1 LKKEVFI
8 LFTAAMCSLTPAVL
22 SSQVNAPHIQF
33 EFYNDTIDIK
43 TDSSVFV
50 YFNAPVS
57 EESIQFFYAQINT
70 AQYQTVINTLISFK
84 EKHKLNDW
92 LYYQLIR
99 KTAQQISAKADNYP
113 RYTLYKWFL
122 LVKSGYDATLCTGE
136 DELFFYVRSDENI
149 YDIPYYINNGKQYVC
164 LNAHDYGKADL
175 GNDTV
180 NPINIDV
187 AEAQKSFSYKVT
199 QMPDFRAADY
209 EEKDLEFTY
218 DDKVYKFKV
227 MVNPQVKNIFAN
239 YPVVDFASYFNIP
252 LSRETYSSIIPI
264 LKKNIEGMSQEKGVD
279 YLMRFTR
286 YAFLFENDQDNF
298 GKEKRL
304 SPEQTL
310 LYDHSDCDDRA
321 GLFFYF
327 VKEIY
332 NLPMIVLLYPTHVTV
347 AVNFKKS
354 VGKPVVHNGIKYSV
368 CDPTP
373 QLENLNIGEISA
385 RMKKTAFKVV
395 YEYTPLGK

>member
-1 LKKEVFI
+1 MVI
-8 LFTAAMCSLTPAVL
+8 TALLNSSTAV
-22 SSQVNAPHIQF
+22 SQVQRNALDINF
-33 EFYNDTIDIK
+33 EFFDDTIDIK

-50 YFNAPVS
+50 SFNAPLS
-57 EESIQFFYAQINT
+57 AETIEAFCSKINT
-70 AQYQTVINTLISFK
+70 AHYQAIIDTLIEYK
-84 EKHKLNDW
+84 EKHGLNDW

-99 KTAQQISAKADNYP
+99 KTAQQISAKNENYL

-122 LVKSGYDATLCTGE
+122 LSKSGYDATLCTAK
-136 DELFFYVRSDENI
+136 DELLFYVRSDENI
-149 YDIPYYINNGKQYVC
+149 YDIPFYINNGKQYVC
-164 LNAHDYGKADL
+164 LNAHDYGKTDID
-175 GNDTV
+175 NDTV
-180 NPINIDV
+180 QPVPVHI
-187 AEAQKSFSYKVT
+187 AGAQNAFSYRVT
-199 QMPDFRAADY
+199 QMPDFKACDY
-209 EEKDLEFTY
+209 REKDLQFTY
-218 DDKVYKFKV
+218 DDKVYNFKV
-227 MVNPQVKNIFAN
+227 MLNPQVKNIFAN
-239 YPVVDFASYFNIP
+239 YPIVDFESYFNIP
-252 LSRETYSSIIPI
+252 LSRETYSSLIPV
-264 LKKNIEGMSQEKGVD
+264 LKKNMAGMSQEKGID

-347 AVNFKKS
+347 AVKFNKP
-354 VGKPVVHNGIKYSV
+354 VGKPVIYNGSKYSV

-373 QLENLNIGEISA
+373 QAEDLAVGQVSSSL
-385 RMKKTAFKVV
+385 RKTAYRVV
-395 YEYTPLGK
+395 YAYNPE